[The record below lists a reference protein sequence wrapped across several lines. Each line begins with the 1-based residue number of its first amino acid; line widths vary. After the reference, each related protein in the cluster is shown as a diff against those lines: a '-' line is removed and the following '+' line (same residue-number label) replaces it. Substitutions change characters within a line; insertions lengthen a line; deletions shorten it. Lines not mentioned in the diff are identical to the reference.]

1 MTLPEW
7 TAGVH
12 HDGSARYVSEP
23 LPKLGQ
29 IVQLW
34 LRAPSGAPIKRVFIR
49 TAPDGENH
57 LEPMHRASDDGV
69 VQCWEGN
76 LHISMPKNHYRFKI
90 ITETGEAYHI
100 NAAGISRVDRP
111 DWFDFR
117 ITADLQAPTWVYSS
131 VFYEIFPDRFYN
143 GDPELTPKP
152 GAWTY
157 RNFPVS
163 NQQWGEIPKP
173 YPESG
178 NVNFYGGDL
187 PGIAQKLDYLEELGV
202 NAIYL
207 TPIFVSTS
215 NHRYDVSDF
224 YHIDPHV
231 GGDDGLAAMRS
242 ALDAKKF
249 RLVLDITLN
258 HCGFQNHW
266 FTDAQK
272 DLSSETA
279 EYFTFYKNDPNQYE
293 SWLGVRSLPKLN
305 YRSEKLRAV
314 MWGDSD
320 SVMRRWLRPP
330 YRIDGWRLDVAN
342 MQGKQGPY
350 QLGHKIG
357 RALRKAV
364 KAENPEAYIFG
375 EHFYDGT
382 PHLQGDE
389 LDASMNY
396 AGFTFALWQWL
407 SGRENGLEWRPES
420 VDTGL
425 LPAEDMAAQW
435 ASYRAAIPYAIQLQQ
450 FLLLDSHDT
459 ARISLKMQGDRALI
473 KLAAFFQMTYP
484 GVPCVYYGDEI
495 GLEGGVDPDNRRT
508 MPWDESEW
516 DQDLLAHYK
525 KIIHLRRSHSA
536 LQTGGYQQLFA
547 QDALIA
553 FLRESVDER
562 LIVIGF
568 RGAETRAMY
577 WIPVWQ
583 AGLREGT
590 KLVDLMKGDEYT
602 VSEGGIILRNIE
614 RGAGYILKEI

>member
-1 MTLPEW
+1 MTHSEW

-29 IVQLW
+29 LVRLK
-34 LRAPSGAPIKRVFIR
+34 LRAPSGAPIIRAFIR

-57 LEPMHRASDDGV
+57 LAPMQRTADDGV
-69 VQCWEGN
+69 LQWWEGD
-76 LHISMPKNHYRFKI
+76 LHVSMPKNHYRFKL
-90 ITETGEAYHI
+90 ITESGEAYHL

-117 ITADLQAPTWVYSS
+117 IVADFQAPTWVYSS

-152 GAWTY
+152 GEWTY

-163 NQQWGEIPKP
+163 NQAWGELPKP
-173 YPESG
+173 YKDSG

-224 YHIDPHV
+224 YHIDPHL
-231 GGDDGLAAMRS
+231 GGDDGLAALRT

-249 RLVLDITLN
+249 RLILDITLN

-272 DLSSETA
+272 DLNSPTA
-279 EYFTFYKNDPNQYE
+279 EFFTFYQNDPNQYA

-305 YRSEKLRAV
+305 YRSEKLRAA
-314 MWGDSD
+314 MWGDED
-320 SVMRRWLRPP
+320 SVMRRWLRAP

-364 KAENPEAYIFG
+364 KAENPDAYIFG

-407 SGRENGLEWRPES
+407 SGRENGLEWRPDS
-420 VDTGL
+420 VDTQL

-435 ASYRAAIPYAIQLQQ
+435 TSYRAAIPYAIQLQQ

-459 ARISLKMQGDRALI
+459 ARVSMKMGGDKALI
-473 KLAAFFQMTYP
+473 KLAAFMQMTYP

-508 MPWDESEW
+508 MPWDRAEW
-516 DQDLLAHYK
+516 DQEMLAHYK
-525 KIIHLRRSHSA
+525 KIIHLRRTQTA
-536 LQTGGYQQLFA
+536 LQTGGFQQLYA
-547 QDALIA
+547 QDGLVS
-553 FLRESVDER
+553 FLREATDQR
-562 LIVIGF
+562 LLVVGY
-568 RGAETRAMY
+568 RGAETRAMH
-577 WIPVWQ
+577 WLPIWQ
-583 AGLREGT
+583 AGFREGA
-590 KLVDLMKGDEYT
+590 KLVDLLSGKEYT
-602 VSEGGIILRNIE
+602 VSEGAITLRQVE
-614 RGAGYILKEI
+614 HGACYLLQEA

>member
-23 LPKLGQ
+23 LPRLGQ
-29 IVQLW
+29 IVQLK
-34 LRAPSGAPIKRVFIR
+34 LRIPSGAPIVRVFVR

-57 LEPMHRASDDGV
+57 FAPMHRTTDDGV
-69 VQCWEGN
+69 IQCWEGD
-76 LHISMPKNHYRFKI
+76 LHISMPKNHYRFKM
-90 ITETGEAYHI
+90 ITETGEAYHF

-117 ITADLQAPTWVYSS
+117 IVADMQAPTWVYDT
-131 VFYEIFPDRFYN
+131 VFYEIFPDRFHN
-143 GDPELTPKP
+143 GDPDLTPQP

-163 NQQWGEIPKP
+163 NQGWDELPKP
-173 YPESG
+173 YKEAG

-187 PGIAQKLDYLEELGV
+187 PGIAQKLDYLEDLGV
-202 NAIYL
+202 NGIYL

-231 GGDDGLAAMRS
+231 GGDDGLAALRA
-242 ALDAKKF
+242 ALDAKNF
-249 RLVLDITLN
+249 RIILDITLN

-272 DLSSETA
+272 DLHSETA
-279 EYFTFYKNDPNQYE
+279 EYFTFYNDDPNQYE
-293 SWLGVRSLPKLN
+293 CWLGVRSLPKLN
-305 YRSEKLRAV
+305 YRSEKLRGV
-314 MWGDSD
+314 MWANDDSI
-320 SVMRRWLRPP
+320 MRRWLRPP
-330 YRIDGWRLDVAN
+330 HRIDGWRLDVAN

-357 RALRKAV
+357 RALRRAV
-364 KAENPEAYIFG
+364 KTENPQAYIFG

-396 AGFTFALWQWL
+396 SGFTFALWQWL

-420 VDTGL
+420 VDTVL
-425 LPAEDMAAQW
+425 LPAEDMATQW
-435 ASYRAAIPYAIQLQQ
+435 ATYRAAIPYAVQLQQ

-459 ARISLKMQGDRALI
+459 ARISLKMLGDKALI
-473 KLAAFFQMTYP
+473 RLAAFMQMVYP

-495 GLEGGVDPDNRRT
+495 GLEGGVDPDNRRA
-508 MPWDESEW
+508 MPWDESKW
-516 DQDLLAHYK
+516 DKDLLAFYK
-525 KIIHLRRSHSA
+525 KIIGLRRTQSA
-536 LQTGGYQQLFA
+536 LRTGGYQQLFA
-547 QDALIA
+547 QGDVFA
-553 FLRESVDER
+553 FQRESVDQR
-562 LIVIGF
+562 LIMVGY
-568 RGAETRAMY
+568 RGDETRAIL
-577 WIPVWQ
+577 WLPLGA
-583 AGLREGT
+583 AGIREGA
-590 KLVDLMKGDEYT
+590 KLTDLMGSGEYT
-602 VSEGGIILRNIE
+602 VSEGGIMLRDVR
-614 RGAGYILKEI
+614 RGAGYILQEV